1 MQVYVKHVKIIEKEG
16 IKSQYIGKIDIKLF
30 YNISNKILTDEVILT
45 KKQKEHMEK
54 RHPGILQ
61 RYEKYFI
68 EIIEKPDYI
77 LKDNIRENTAL
88 ILKTIYD
95 QVGKI
100 LGTVNLVLRL
110 AVEGDSEE
118 NKNSIITC
126 IPIGKNR
133 LKSYKNNGKI
143 VYKNE

>member
-1 MQVYVKHVKIIEKEG
+1 
-16 IKSQYIGKIDIKLF
+16 
-30 YNISNKILTDEVILT
+30 
-45 KKQKEHMEK
+45 MEK

-118 NKNSIITC
+118 NKNSIGQDIAQEAISQIEKDNKKETKDK
-126 IPIGKNR
+126 GGEEDVKKTKTTR
-133 LKSYKNNGKI
+133 RKSTKSA
-143 VYKNE
+143 